1 MASLKGTWVFLVLLL
16 ILQFPRV
23 TQSQKVALV
32 LSGGAAKGCAH
43 IGVLKALEE
52 NHIPVD
58 YIAGTSIGALIGGL
72 YAAGFSPSEI
82 EEMLAGDD
90 FKRLISGNSDPTGH
104 FYLQDEPNASWVSTS
119 FDFDSKLTTV
129 LPTQLLNTYA
139 IDFQLMKIFSGA
151 DGASGMNFDSLM
163 IPFRCVVADIDSSR
177 AVVIRNGN
185 LGSAIRGSMSI
196 PVVFNPMEINGRLV
210 VDGGVYNNFPADIA
224 NREFHP
230 DVIIGSRV
238 AQRYTKP
245 DRDDLLSQLL
255 VMLME
260 RQSDTVSF
268 PNSMLITPET
278 GNLGL
283 LDFSRV
289 RELADSGYRAAMR
302 NMEKILGTIS
312 RRLPANILTEKRKQ
326 FRRRQPGLLI
336 DSVYVLGVTRSQQD
350 YISRVLKQKK
360 RFVSPDEVQRYY
372 FRIIGEGHVK
382 MIYPE
387 MRYNLQ
393 TGLYDLHLDITP
405 SNRYSVL
412 FGGNF
417 SLANTSEAFLEVRY
431 RYLWKNAL
439 QLSANGYIGRIY
451 SAARISGRI
460 GFNARVPWYLQLDY
474 HYNSYNFFRRTN
486 FFFDDKE
493 PGYLISR
500 EYFGRI
506 SGGIPSGRS
515 GKLVLGGNFAITEQK
530 YFQQNQFTRSDTTDQ
545 TSFHFIAPSLTYEL
559 NSLNRKQYPN
569 AGVRLFARI
578 SYVNGMESLIP
589 GSTAIRKET
598 VDRSREWLIFRI
610 LYDNYFDSWGPVK
623 FGFYGEAVVSGMPL
637 FQNYISSLLYAPKFQ
652 PLPESPTLFQP
663 PFYADSYGA
672 AGLKIVVKVYK
683 QLEYRLEGYIFQ
695 PYREILQQSADHSA
709 SYGPPFSDRSFLA
722 SSALIYHSPVGP
734 VGVTAG
740 FYDKMMDQFSIN
752 FSLGYILFNEKAMP

>member
-1 MASLKGTWVFLVLLL
+1 MVSVKGALAWLVILLML
-16 ILQFPRV
+16 LSPPGSQG
-23 TQSQKVALV
+23 QKVALV

-52 NHIPVD
+52 HNIPVD
-58 YIAGTSIGALIGGL
+58 YITGTSIGALIGGL
-72 YAAGFSPSEI
+72 YAAGYSPWEI
-82 EEMLAGDD
+82 EELLAAED
-90 FKRLISGNSDPTGH
+90 FMRLISGTFDPVGH
-104 FYLQDEPNASWVSTS
+104 FYLQDDPNASWISTS
-119 FDFDSKLTTV
+119 FEFGSKLTTV

-139 IDFQLMKIFSGA
+139 IDFRLMKIFSGA
-151 DGASGMNFDSLM
+151 DGASQMNFDSLLV
-163 IPFRCVVADIDSSR
+163 PFRCVVADIDSSR
-177 AVVIRNGN
+177 AVVIRKGN

-224 NREFHP
+224 NGEFHP

-238 AQRYTKP
+238 AQRYNKP
-245 DRDDLLSQLL
+245 NRDDLLSQLL

-260 RQSDTVSF
+260 RQSDTVSS

-278 GNLGL
+278 GNLGM

-289 RELADSGYRAAMR
+289 RELSDSGYRAAMR
-302 NMEKILGTIS
+302 KMDKILATIS
-312 RRLPANILTEKRKQ
+312 RRVPDSTLTERRRE

-336 DSVYVLGVTRSQQD
+336 DSVYVEGVTRSQRD
-350 YISRVLKQKK
+350 YISRVLKQRKK
-360 RFVSPDEVQRYY
+360 FVSPAEVQPYY

-387 MRYNLQ
+387 MRYNLS

-451 SAARISGRI
+451 SAARVSGRI

-474 HYNSYNFFRRTN
+474 NYNSFNFFRSTN

-493 PGYLISR
+493 PGYIISR

-506 SGGIPSGRS
+506 SGGIPAGRF
-515 GKLVLGGNFAITEQK
+515 GKLVLGGNFAFTDQK
-530 YFQQNQFTRSDTTDQ
+530 YFQQNQFTRSDTADQ

-569 AGVRLFARI
+569 AGVRLLARI
-578 SYVNGMESLIP
+578 SYINGMESLIP
-589 GSTAIRKET
+589 GSTAINKET
-598 VDRSREWLIFRI
+598 MECPKQWLMFRV
-610 LYDNYFDSWGPVK
+610 LYDNYFESWGPVK
-623 FGFYGEAVVSGMPL
+623 FGFYGEAVLSGLPL
-637 FQNYISSLLYAPKFQ
+637 FYNYISSLLYAPKFQ

-663 PFYADSYGA
+663 PYYADSYGA
-672 AGLKIVVKVYK
+672 AGLKMVLKIYK

-695 PYREILQQSADHSA
+695 PYREIIQNSTDHSA
-709 SYGPPFSDRSFLA
+709 YYGPLFADRSIMA
-722 SSALIYHSPVGP
+722 STALVYHSPVGP
-734 VGVTAG
+734 VGVTVG
-740 FYDKMMDQFSIN
+740 FYDKMMDQFTIN
-752 FSLGYILFNEKAMP
+752 FSLGYILFNERAMP

>member
-1 MASLKGTWVFLVLLL
+1 MASVKGTLVWLLCFL
-16 ILQFPRV
+16 ILQFPRA
-23 TQSQKVALV
+23 TQGQTVALV

-52 NHIPVD
+52 HHIPVD
-58 YIAGTSIGALIGGL
+58 FIVGTSIGALIGGL
-72 YAAGFSPSEI
+72 YAAGYSPSEI
-82 EEMLAGDD
+82 EEMLASED
-90 FKRLISGNSDPTGH
+90 FQQLISGTEDPVSH
-104 FYLQDEPNASWVSTS
+104 FYLKDDPNASWISTS
-119 FDFDSKLTTV
+119 FDFGKKLTTV
-129 LPTQLLNTYA
+129 LPTQFLNTYA
-139 IDFQLMKIFSGA
+139 IDFRLMKIFSGA
-151 DGASGMNFDSLM
+151 DGAAGMNFDSLM
-163 IPFRCVVADIDSSR
+163 IPFRCIVADIDSSQE
-177 AVVIRNGN
+177 VVIRTGN

-196 PVVFNPMEINGRLV
+196 PLVFNPMEINGRLV

-260 RQSDTVSF
+260 RQSDTVGF
-268 PNSMLITPET
+268 PNSIMITPET

-289 RELADSGYRAAMR
+289 RALSDSGYKSAMR
-302 NMEKILGTIS
+302 NMDKIQATIS
-312 RRLPANILTEKRKQ
+312 RRLPDSCLSEKRKGFKQ
-326 FRRRQPGLLI
+326 RQPGLLI
-336 DSVYVLGVTRSQQD
+336 DSIYVKGVTRSQQD
-350 YISRVLKQKK
+350 YISRVLKQRKK
-360 RFVSPDEVQRYY
+360 FVSPGEVQPYY

-393 TGLYDLHLDITP
+393 TGMYDLHLDITP
-405 SNRYSVL
+405 TNRYSVL

-474 HYNSYNFFRRTN
+474 NYNSFNFFRSTN

-493 PGYLISR
+493 PGYMISR
-500 EYFGRI
+500 EYFGRV
-506 SGGIPSGRS
+506 SGGIPSGRYS
-515 GKLVLGGNFAITEQK
+515 KLVLGGSFAITEQK
-530 YFQQNQFTRSDTTDQ
+530 YFQQNQFTRSDTADQ

-589 GSTAIRKET
+589 GSTALLKET
-598 VDRSREWLIFRI
+598 VDRPREWLMFRI
-610 LYDNYFDSWGPVK
+610 LYDNYFDTWGPVK
-623 FGFYGEAVVSGMPL
+623 FGFYGEAVISGMPL
-637 FQNYISSLLYAPKFQ
+637 FQNYISTMLYAPKFQ
-652 PLPESPTLFQP
+652 PLPESSTLFQP
-663 PFYADSYGA
+663 PYYAISYGA
-672 AGLKIVVKVYK
+672 TGLKLVVKVYK

-695 PYREILQQSADHSA
+695 PYREIIQQSADHSA
-709 SYGPPFSDRSFLA
+709 SFGPPLSDRSFLA

-752 FSLGYILFNEKAMP
+752 FSLGYILFNERAVP